1 MNYEDSEEQNEN
13 YSSNSKS
20 EYYYSVKF
28 IIVGDSSV
36 GKSNILLRFS
46 RNVFDPGHQATLGI
60 EFANKHLL
68 YNNNDYLVQVW
79 DTAGQENFR
88 SVTRAYYKASAV
100 AMVVYDIT
108 NEESFQHIQ
117 NWIKDCR
124 DLAPRTVQLIL
135 IGNKTDLEDQRVI
148 SKEKGEELARENK
161 MLFFE
166 TSALNGNGVEEA
178 FKKSIEAVDQKI
190 RSGYYDLSNNNQ
202 GIKKMSNEKEGNE
215 RIIDK
220 RSLSI
225 GKKQKKKMIYVAIC
239 KLNILLIK
247 KIII

>member
-1 MNYEDSEEQNEN
+1 MIYDDEGESGMSNNQ
-13 YSSNSKS
+13 SNS
-20 EYYYSVKF
+20 EYSYSVKF

-60 EFANKHLL
+60 EFANKHII
-68 YNNNDYLVQVW
+68 YNNIDYLVQVW

-100 AMVVYDIT
+100 AMVVYDIST
-108 NEESFQHIQ
+108 EESFQHIQ
-117 NWIKDCR
+117 TWIKDCK
-124 DLAPRTVQLIL
+124 DLAPKTVQLVL
-135 IGNKTDLEDQRVI
+135 IGNKSDLEDKRVI
-148 SKEKGEELARENK
+148 SYERGQSLASENN

-178 FKKSIEAVDQKI
+178 FKKSIELVDQKI
-190 RSGYYDLSNNNQ
+190 RSGFYDLSNSANQ
-202 GIKKMSNEKEGNE
+202 GIKKLYNDQGE

-220 RSLSI
+220 QGLAI
-225 GKKQKKKMIYVAIC
+225 GKKHKTQDNC
-239 KLNILLIK
+239 CQL
-247 KIII
+247 

>member
-1 MNYEDSEEQNEN
+1 MSYNEVQLDASTMSN
-13 YSSNSKS
+13 YSQPKS
-20 EYYYSVKF
+20 EYSYSVKF

-60 EFANKHLL
+60 EFANKHLF
-68 YNNNDYLVQVW
+68 YNNIDYLVQVW

-108 NEESFQHIQ
+108 SEESFHHIQ
-117 NWIKDCR
+117 EWIKDCK
-124 DLAPRTVQLIL
+124 DLAPKTVQLVL
-135 IGNKTDLEDQRVI
+135 VGNKSDLEENRVI
-148 SKEKGEELARENK
+148 STERGEELAKENK

-178 FKKSIEAVDQKI
+178 FQKSIELVDQKI
-190 RSGYYDLSNNNQ
+190 RNGYYDLSNSANQ
-202 GIKKMSNEKEGNE
+202 GIKKLNNNDGEE
-215 RIIDK
+215 RVIDK
-220 RSLSI
+220 KSLSI
-225 GKKQKKKMIYVAIC
+225 GKKPNNEDPCCV
-239 KLNILLIK
+239 
-247 KIII
+247 

>member
-1 MNYEDSEEQNEN
+1 MYGDSEDND
-13 YSSNSKS
+13 YSSHSNS
-20 EYYYSVKF
+20 EYSYSVKF

-68 YNNNDYLVQVW
+68 FNNIDYLVQVW

-100 AMVVYDIT
+100 AMVVYDIS

-117 NWIKDCR
+117 AWIKDCK
-124 DLAPRTVQLIL
+124 DLAPKTVQLIL
-135 IGNKTDLEDQRVI
+135 IGNKSDLEDQRVI
-148 SKEKGEELARENK
+148 SKERGEQLASENN

-178 FKKSIEAVDQKI
+178 FQKSIELVDQKI
-190 RSGYYDLSNNNQ
+190 RSGFYDLSNSSNQ
-202 GIKKMSNEKEGNE
+202 GIKKISNERDGNE

-220 RSLSI
+220 KSLSI
-225 GKKQKKKMIYVAIC
+225 GKKPKNNNDIC
-239 KLNILLIK
+239 CN
-247 KIII
+247 

>member
-1 MNYEDSEEQNEN
+1 MYGDSEDND
-13 YSSNSKS
+13 YSSHSNS
-20 EYYYSVKF
+20 EYSYSVKF

-68 YNNNDYLVQVW
+68 FNNIDYLVQVW

-100 AMVVYDIT
+100 AMVVYDIS

-117 NWIKDCR
+117 AWIKDCK
-124 DLAPRTVQLIL
+124 DLAPKTVQLIL
-135 IGNKTDLEDQRVI
+135 IGNKSDLEDQRVI
-148 SKEKGEELARENK
+148 SKEKGEQLASENN

-178 FKKSIEAVDQKI
+178 FQKSIELVDQKI
-190 RSGYYDLSNNNQ
+190 RSGFYDLTNSSNQ
-202 GIKKMSNEKEGNE
+202 GIKKISNERDGNE

-220 RSLSI
+220 KSLSI
-225 GKKQKKKMIYVAIC
+225 GKKPKNNNDIC
-239 KLNILLIK
+239 CN
-247 KIII
+247 

>member
-1 MNYEDSEEQNEN
+1 MEYEESDEPEINN
-13 YSSNSKS
+13 SSNSKY
-20 EYYYSVKF
+20 EYTYSVKF

-60 EFANKHLL
+60 EFANKHLE
-68 YNNNDYLVQVW
+68 YNNTDYLVQVW

-108 NEESFQHIQ
+108 SEESFQHIQ
-117 NWIKDCR
+117 SWIKDCK
-124 DLAPRTVQLIL
+124 DLAPKTVQLIL
-135 IGNKTDLEDQRVI
+135 IGNKSDLEEERVI
-148 SKEKGEELARENK
+148 QKERGEELARENN

-166 TSALNGNGVEEA
+166 TSALNGKGIEEA

-190 RSGYYDLSNNNQ
+190 RSGYYDMNNSSNQ
-202 GIKKMSNEKEGNE
+202 GIKKIHNGNEGE

-220 RSLSI
+220 KSLSI
-225 GKKQKKKMIYVAIC
+225 GKKKDKNEDIC
-239 KLNILLIK
+239 CV
-247 KIII
+247 

>member
-1 MNYEDSEEQNEN
+1 MEYGESDESEINN
-13 YSSNSKS
+13 SSNSKY
-20 EYYYSVKF
+20 EYTYSVKF

-60 EFANKHLL
+60 EFANKHLE
-68 YNNNDYLVQVW
+68 YNNTDYLVQVW

-108 NEESFQHIQ
+108 SEESFQHIQ
-117 NWIKDCR
+117 SWIKDCK
-124 DLAPRTVQLIL
+124 DLAPKTVQLIL
-135 IGNKTDLEDQRVI
+135 IGNKSDLEEERVI
-148 SKEKGEELARENK
+148 QKERGEELARENN

-166 TSALNGNGVEEA
+166 TSALNGKGIEEA

-190 RSGYYDLSNNNQ
+190 RSGFYDMNNSSNQ
-202 GIKKMSNEKEGNE
+202 GIKKIHNGNEGE

-220 RSLSI
+220 KSLSI
-225 GKKQKKKMIYVAIC
+225 GKKKDKKEDIC
-239 KLNILLIK
+239 CV
-247 KIII
+247 

>member
-1 MNYEDSEEQNEN
+1 MSDDEEGESNYQ
-13 YSSNSKS
+13 SKYDIS
-20 EYYYSVKF
+20 YSVKF

-60 EFANKHLL
+60 EFANKHLI
-68 YNNNDYLVQVW
+68 YNNTDYLIQIW

-108 NEESFQHIQ
+108 KEETFEHIQ
-117 NWIKDCR
+117 AWLKDCKE
-124 DLAPRTVQLIL
+124 LAPRTVLL
-135 IGNKTDLEDQRVI
+135 VLVGNKSDLEDQRVI
-148 SKEKGEELARENK
+148 TKERGEYLAKENN
-161 MLFFE
+161 MMFFE
-166 TSALNGNGVEEA
+166 TSALNGNGIEEA

-190 RSGYYDLSNNNQ
+190 RSGYYNLSDSGKQ
-202 GIKKMSNEKEGNE
+202 GIKKIINGNENNGGE

-220 RSLSI
+220 KSLSI
-225 GKKQKKKMIYVAIC
+225 GKKQKEEDPC
-239 KLNILLIK
+239 CS
-247 KIII
+247 

>member
-1 MNYEDSEEQNEN
+1 MYGDSEDND
-13 YSSNSKS
+13 YSSHSNS
-20 EYYYSVKF
+20 EYSYSVKF

-68 YNNNDYLVQVW
+68 FNNIDYLVQVW

-100 AMVVYDIT
+100 AMVVYDIS

-117 NWIKDCR
+117 AWIKDCK
-124 DLAPRTVQLIL
+124 DLAPKTVQLIL
-135 IGNKTDLEDQRVI
+135 IGNKSDLEDQRVI
-148 SKEKGEELARENK
+148 SKERGEQLASENN

-178 FKKSIEAVDQKI
+178 FQKSIELVDQKI
-190 RSGYYDLSNNNQ
+190 RSGFYDLTNSSNQ
-202 GIKKMSNEKEGNE
+202 GIKKISNERDGNE

-220 RSLSI
+220 KSLSI
-225 GKKQKKKMIYVAIC
+225 GKKPKNNNDIC
-239 KLNILLIK
+239 CN
-247 KIII
+247 

>member
-1 MNYEDSEEQNEN
+1 MSYNEVQLDASTMSN
-13 YSSNSKS
+13 YSQPKS
-20 EYYYSVKF
+20 EYSYSVKF

-60 EFANKHLL
+60 EFANKHLF
-68 YNNNDYLVQVW
+68 YNNIDYLVQVW

-108 NEESFQHIQ
+108 SEESFHHIQ
-117 NWIKDCR
+117 EWIKDCK
-124 DLAPRTVQLIL
+124 DLAPKTVQLVL
-135 IGNKTDLEDQRVI
+135 VGNKSDLEENRVI
-148 SKEKGEELARENK
+148 STERGEELAKENK

-178 FKKSIEAVDQKI
+178 FQKSIELVDQKI
-190 RSGYYDLSNNNQ
+190 RNGYYDLSNSANQ
-202 GIKKMSNEKEGNE
+202 GIKKLNNNDGEE
-215 RIIDK
+215 RVIDK
-220 RSLSI
+220 KSLSI
-225 GKKQKKKMIYVAIC
+225 GKKPKNEDPCCV
-239 KLNILLIK
+239 
-247 KIII
+247 

>member
-1 MNYEDSEEQNEN
+1 MSDDEEGEPNYQ
-13 YSSNSKS
+13 SKYDIS
-20 EYYYSVKF
+20 YSVKF

-60 EFANKHLL
+60 EFANKHLI
-68 YNNNDYLVQVW
+68 YNNTDYLIQIW

-108 NEESFQHIQ
+108 KEETFEHIQ
-117 NWIKDCR
+117 AWLKDCKE
-124 DLAPRTVQLIL
+124 LAPRTVLL
-135 IGNKTDLEDQRVI
+135 VLVGNKSDLEDQRVI
-148 SKEKGEELARENK
+148 TKERGEYLAKENN
-161 MLFFE
+161 MMFFE
-166 TSALNGNGVEEA
+166 TSALNGNGIEEA

-190 RSGYYDLSNNNQ
+190 RSGYYNLSDSGKQ
-202 GIKKMSNEKEGNE
+202 GIKKIINGNENNGGE

-220 RSLSI
+220 KSLSI
-225 GKKQKKKMIYVAIC
+225 GKKQKEDDPC
-239 KLNILLIK
+239 CS
-247 KIII
+247 

>member
-1 MNYEDSEEQNEN
+1 MSYDDFQQDSSGMSDNQQQNSD
-13 YSSNSKS
+13 YS
-20 EYYYSVKF
+20 YSVKY

-60 EFANKHLL
+60 EFANKHIL
-68 YNNNDYLVQVW
+68 YNNIDYLVQVW

-108 NEESFQHIQ
+108 NEESFKNIQ
-117 NWIKDCR
+117 SWIKDCK
-124 DLAPRTVQLIL
+124 DLAPKTVQMVL
-135 IGNKTDLEDQRVI
+135 IGNKNDLEESRVI
-148 SKEKGEELARENK
+148 TKERGEELARENR
-161 MLFFE
+161 MMFFE

-178 FKKSIEAVDQKI
+178 FQKSIELVDQKI
-190 RSGYYDLSNNNQ
+190 RSGFYDLTNSSNQ
-202 GIKKMSNEKEGNE
+202 GIKKLSNNEGGE

-220 RSLSI
+220 KSLSL
-225 GKKQKKKMIYVAIC
+225 GKKPKKKDDIC
-239 KLNILLIK
+239 EICN
-247 KIII
+247 